1 MNERFRNMNTMI
13 NTNIKGLPPFVGS
26 IGFIILIVG
35 VVAIVITSIIALIRY
50 NTCSPHPGYYEPFE
64 DTGLSK
70 SISDMRARIQHIQG
84 IKDSLSTTMEEV
96 NDAADDTCDILK
108 QIEDSYVSSGSA
120 PSDETEYSLP
130 QATQDKRMAE
140 RKKRAE
146 KRFTTEESV
155 FKSVSKRQLL
165 ECFANNDQAEETKDL
180 TDEAAA
186 TQQELTD
193 ELSELQTLIDNA
205 EIQAAVNKID
215 QINARLMFN
224 APYINKGLKSVTEGF
239 DDDQPIT
246 PDALIAKADVAIAKA
261 LAVREQLTAVKD
273 AVEKQKYVSRLL
285 NQKRENLQ
293 NGNVDESDLARIQS
307 GSDKK
312 IASDMAAKK
321 AIKEKFK
328 NY

>member
-1 MNERFRNMNTMI
+1 MNERFRNMNTMMNTMI

-35 VVAIVITSIIALIRY
+35 VVAIVTTSIIALIRY

-70 SISDMRARIQHIQG
+70 SIGDMRVRIQRIQG
-84 IKDSLSTTMEEV
+84 IKDILSNTMEEV

-120 PSDETEYSLP
+120 PSDESEYSLP
-130 QATQDKRMAE
+130 QATQDKRMAD

-146 KRFTTEESV
+146 KRFATEESV

-165 ECFANNDQAEETKDL
+165 ECFANNDPA
-180 TDEAAA
+180 EAAEA
-186 TQQELTD
+186 ASTQQELTD
-193 ELSELQTLIDNA
+193 ELHELQQLIDNA
-205 EIQAAVNKID
+205 EIQSAVNKID

-239 DDDQPIT
+239 DDGQPIT
-246 PDALIAKADVAIAKA
+246 PDALIAKADIAIAKA
-261 LAVREQLTAVKD
+261 ATVHDQLLAVKD
-273 AVEKQKYVSRLL
+273 AVEKQKYVSRQL
-285 NQKRENLQ
+285 NQKREKLQ
-293 NGNVDESDLARIQS
+293 NGNVDESDLARIQA

-312 IASDMAAKK
+312 INQK
-321 AIKEKFK
+321 
-328 NY
+328 